1 MILGKKLIQ
10 AASLLLLISSLLL
23 GGCSDM
29 TPVEPQK
36 PTSPAPTTP
45 AEPSKQTPAV
55 QEFKVTYNYGAT
67 GPVELSANNITL
79 KVGQKLILQPA
90 SGLTKNTRFRSSG
103 DNFFSDVMEQ
113 QGDQNASG
121 QLVFIAKQP
130 GKGKLQIIPN
140 STEEARAV
148 DFWVTV
154 Q

>member
-1 MILGKKLIQ
+1 MIYGKKLIQ
-10 AASLLLLISSLLL
+10 AATLLLLIGGLLL
-23 GGCSDM
+23 GGCSDL

-36 PTSPAPTTP
+36 PTSPTSPTT
-45 AEPSKQTPAV
+45 PSKQTPDV
-55 QEFKVTYNYGAT
+55 QETKITYNYGAT
-67 GPVELSANNITL
+67 GPVELSANNVVL

-103 DNFFSDVMEQ
+103 ENFFGDVMEQ

-121 QLVFIAKQP
+121 QLVFIAKKP

-140 STEEARAV
+140 STEEARAA